1 MEDFFDILKQLIRVP
16 SVVGAEHPFF
26 MFLMRELEEMD
37 VQVEYYDGVLVAKGD
52 DPTRGYISAHAD
64 RHGLICTGHNEF
76 QYAAFIAKNQA
87 DLLGNSNSEELLK
100 NFGMRFLDQK
110 VQAYEPWSGSYLGIG
125 TIKDAFL
132 CERRNNIIFIV
143 DGMEHLFPGTPIAF
157 MDKLI
162 VNSNLISAQLDNV
175 ISVAVILYLYRLGYQ
190 GTAFFTASEEAGRSW
205 RFLLEYFRRFDIST
219 NELLVLD
226 TSPYRTV
233 EDIMQLDIVLRNRD
247 ENGYFRSPLKNVIKK
262 FAIEGHIKYH
272 FKDAYLKNI
281 MRQRGTKGSVGVT
294 ELGRLV
300 HATKG
305 KIQGTTLQIPTIGY
319 HTVEETTSIRAIES
333 VVEILKRLYLNEA
346 RNETIRY

>member
-1 MEDFFDILKQLIRVP
+1 MEAFFDILKQLVRVP

-26 MFLMRELEEMD
+26 MFVMRELQEMG
-37 VQVEYYDGVLVAKGD
+37 VTVEYYDGVLVAKGD
-52 DPTRGYISAHAD
+52 EPTRGYISAHAD

-100 NFGMRFLDQK
+100 NFEMRFLDQQ
-110 VQAYEPWSGSYLGIG
+110 VQAYQPWSGSYLGIG

-132 CERRNNIIFIV
+132 CQRRNNIIFTV
-143 DGMEHLFPGTPIAF
+143 EGFDYLFPGTPIAF
-157 MDKLI
+157 MDKL
-162 VNSNLISAQLDNV
+162 LINEDLVSAQLDNV
-175 ISVAVILYLYRLGYQ
+175 ISVAVILYLYRIGYQ

-226 TSPYRTV
+226 TSPYKTV
-233 EDIMQLDIVLRNRD
+233 DELNQLDVVLRNRD
-247 ENGYFRSPLKNVIKK
+247 QNGYFRSPLKNTIKK
-262 FAIEGHIKYH
+262 IAIEQQIKYH

-281 MRQRGTKGSVGVT
+281 MAQQGRKGSLGVT
-294 ELGRLV
+294 ELGRII

-305 KIQGTTLQIPTIGY
+305 QIQGATLQLPTIGY
-319 HTVEETTSIRAIES
+319 HTVEETTSMRAIES
-333 VVEILKRLYLNEA
+333 IMTILTELYLHEEVS
-346 RNETIRY
+346 ETIRY